1 MDHYQGG
8 GITPRRTVKH
18 HRKPRGPVAFGA
30 NRALYDYV
38 KKKYPSGDVVITES
52 YIRSELVLGTQNSL
66 SFNILQNVGV
76 VRPSEHRLSQA
87 DRFVANE
94 VGFFLQRSS
103 TTAGATS
110 QTLLHTYPN
119 PNVFPESSALNSC
132 YNGFATF
139 KIGPTTYYDSLDVLE
154 FMRIG
159 VAQQGLAT
167 VAVGATPAPGTAP
180 TGAYAADQ
188 WTTSNY
194 GFKSLT
200 PSMEISGLDKT
211 TFDITLPES
220 SAMGSAASGFNNVAI
235 LFFRGF
241 LIQNGANHK
250 PAF

>member
-1 MDHYQGG
+1 MY
-8 GITPRRTVKH
+8 PRHNLNYKRVHK
-18 HRKPRGPVAFGA
+18 KPRGPVAFGA

-66 SFNILQNVGV
+66 SFNILQNVGI

-119 PNVFPESSALNSC
+119 PNVFPEASALNSC

-159 VAQQGLAT
+159 IAQQGLAT
-167 VAVGATPAPGTAP
+167 IGTAALPGTSP
-180 TGAYAADQ
+180 VGAYAADQ
-188 WTTSNY
+188 WTTANY

-220 SAMGSAASGFNNVAI
+220 SAMGSAAAGFNNVAI